1 MLGCVD
7 GVRWN
12 SSLVP
17 ECRQPIT
24 RDTAEAGAGSL
35 AAASISLL
43 LAALL
48 TMLVRS

>member
-17 ECRQPIT
+17 ECRQPIA
-24 RDTAEAGAGSL
+24 RDSVEAGAGSR
-35 AAASISLL
+35 APASTSLL

-48 TMLVRS
+48 NILGRS

>member
-17 ECRQPIT
+17 ECRQPIA
-24 RDTAEAGAGSL
+24 RDTIEAGAGSR
-35 AAASISLL
+35 AAASTSLL
-43 LAALL
+43 LAAVLNI
-48 TMLVRS
+48 LVRR

>member
-17 ECRQPIT
+17 ECRQPIA
-24 RDTAEAGAGSL
+24 RDTVEAGAGSR
-35 AAASISLL
+35 AAASTSLL
-43 LAALL
+43 LAS
-48 TMLVRS
+48 LVTVVARS

>member
-17 ECRQPIT
+17 ECRQPIA
-24 RDTAEAGAGSL
+24 RDTEAGAGSR
-35 AAASISLL
+35 AAASTSLL
-43 LAALL
+43 LAAAMV
-48 TMLVRS
+48 TVVVRS